1 MSKVI
6 GVINGKEVR
15 GMDLVTVEGIGCKSL
30 AEDEILIAGS
40 TEELDRDGEVILAD
54 GWDLKNYK
62 KNPVILAGHDYH
74 SPAIA
79 KAVSVKVE
87 DKRLMFKIKFPP
99 MGDYPLADV
108 YRKLYKGGFMN
119 ASSVGFRAQEWVDG
133 DGKKTPYR
141 TFTKTELL
149 ELSLVTVPA
158 NASALTEMRGV
169 QDAVKKGVL
178 NSEDVKALQDFA
190 KQAIEGSK
198 ENGNDV
204 KELPIV
210 ESNGTSTDGQD
221 DHSVGSDERIKETEI
236 AIAEANKKIDNV
248 FNELKLQNDKV
259 ASLEATLAEYKQ
271 KVEGLE
277 AKLVEL
283 SKSPKSYLDVPE
295 PKVAV
300 GVKEIADLASGIFK

>member
-1 MSKVI
+1 MSKII
-6 GVINGKEVR
+6 GTINGKEVR
-15 GMDLVTVEGIGCKSL
+15 GMDLSVVDCKSL
-30 AEDEILIAGS
+30 AEDEILMTGS
-40 TEELDRDGEVILAD
+40 TEESDRDGEVINAD

-62 KNPVILAGHDYH
+62 KNPVVLAGHDYH

-79 KAVSVKVE
+79 KATSVKVE
-87 DKRLMFKIKFPP
+87 DKKLMFKIKFPP

-119 ASSVGFRAQEWVDG
+119 ASSVGFRAHEWIDG

-158 NASALTEMRGV
+158 NAGALTEVRGV

-178 NSEDVKALQDFA
+178 NSEDVKALQNFA
-190 KQAIEGSK
+190 RQAIEGGK
-198 ENGNDV
+198 KDGNDV
-204 KELPIV
+204 AELPIV
-210 ESNGTSTDGQD
+210 ESHESPADGQD
-221 DHSVGSDERIKETEI
+221 DNSVGSDEKFKEIEI
-236 AIAEANKKIDNV
+236 AIAETRKKIDTI
-248 FNELKLQNDKV
+248 EEQMKLQV
-259 ASLEATLAEYKQ
+259 ERCVSLEASLLEYKQ

-277 AKLVEL
+277 AKLMEL

-295 PKVAV
+295 PKVASE
-300 GVKEIADLASGIFK
+300 VKEISDIVSGIFK